1 VATRRRSTTRR
12 RTTRR
17 RRQPT
22 PFVLSGRFVREGLA
36 LVLLFLAIISV
47 IALFSGDDPEAGAII
62 GPWHDVLTTLLGW
75 GIAFAGP
82 LLAGFAVMLWM
93 KTMPAERWMA
103 ATGAAVVALAVL
115 GMFHLAV
122 GGGADAVTAGEG
134 GGAFGFAVSGLLSGA
149 VGSAG
154 AWIVLVLLAVVGLLL
169 YFNMTIGDLVAA
181 YLAGRDE
188 RQEQEAEAARRA
200 AKRPRAAEARGRADE
215 AVDAEAR
222 PGLIDRMRDRLAG
235 GNDVEDESPVI
246 LRRERPAPSTNGA
259 QRTAVAPPVA
269 MPPTDLSGGLDPD
282 TLEPAEEALLAEIGD
297 GEKADAALEP
307 VERSWDLPSIELLAD
322 APESSAAQMDLT
334 AKGQRIR
341 ETLAHFGIGVKVARI
356 QEGPVV
362 TQYALDV
369 ADGIKLS
376 RIEGLSDNLALALAA
391 RSIRIEAPIPGEP
404 YVGVE
409 IPNSAFDLV
418 TLKEVLA
425 SRLHAEASKKSK
437 LAFALGQDVAG
448 QPFSADLAKMPHLL
462 IAGATGSG
470 KSVCVNAII
479 DSFLMNAT
487 PAEVKLILIDPKR
500 VELAQYKGI
509 PHLLTEVITEA
520 DKAVNALKW
529 TVGTMESRYAEFASR
544 GVRNIGGYN
553 EALRAG
559 EPRMPYIVIVIDELA
574 DLMMVSA
581 YEVEATITRIA
592 QLARATGIH
601 LIVAT
606 QRPSVQ
612 VITGL
617 IKANIPSR
625 IAFAMT
631 SGIDSRTILDTTG
644 AEDLLGRGD
653 MLYQP
658 IDAPRAVRLQG
669 VLVTDK
675 EIEDVARHWRA
686 QGGPQY
692 RPEITAPKRDGKPG
706 GRPGET
712 EEDDDADALLTQA
725 VDIVRRS
732 DKASASLLQRRLRIG
747 YARAARI
754 LDQMEDR
761 GIVGAADGS
770 RFREVLI
777 TSDGWGGDVE
787 PDEDEA

>member
-1 VATRRRSTTRR
+1 MATRRTRRRSTRRR
-12 RTTRR
+12 RTSYT
-17 RRQPT
+17 
-22 PFVLSGRFVREGLA
+22 LSGRVVREGLA
-36 LVLLFLAIISV
+36 LVLLFLAIVST
-47 IALFSGDDPEAGAII
+47 IALFAPDAGAIVR
-62 GPWHDVLTTLLGW
+62 PWHEVLTAMLGW
-75 GIAFAGP
+75 GIAFAPP
-82 LLAGFAVMLWM
+82 LLVGFAVMLWM

-103 ATGAAVVALAVL
+103 ASGATIVALAL
-115 GMFHLAV
+115 LAMFHLTDGRGATAV
-122 GGGADAVTAGEG
+122 AEGSGGGVI
-134 GGAFGFAVSGLLSGA
+134 GFAVSS
-149 VGSAG
+149 VVAG
-154 AWIVLVLLAVVGLLL
+154 ALGVVGGWIVLSLLVVVGLLL
-169 YFNMTIGDLVAA
+169 YFNMTIGDLVAG
-181 YLAGRDE
+181 YLAERDE
-188 RQEQEAEAARRA
+188 RLAHQAADARRAARRA
-200 AKRPRAAEARGRADE
+200 RSGDAPIRNEAARGGSAQ
-215 AVDAEAR
+215 
-222 PGLIDRMRDRLAG
+222 PGIFDRMRERLAG
-235 GNDVEDESPVI
+235 GSTDEDEPPLIV
-246 LRRERPAPSTNGA
+246 RRERPAPIPGSLPARRPTL
-259 QRTAVAPPVA
+259 TSIPV
-269 MPPTDLSGGLDPD
+269 SGG
-282 TLEPAEEALLAEIGD
+282 TLEPVSTGAPRDDEESIAPEEAAHLAEAA
-297 GEKADAALEP
+297 ETVPLLDAALETSQ
-307 VERSWDLPSIELLAD
+307 RAWDLPGLDLLAD
-322 APESSAAQMDLT
+322 APETSAAQLDLT

-369 ADGIKLS
+369 DPGIKLS
-376 RIEGLSDNLALALAA
+376 RIEGLADNLALALSA

-409 IPNSAFDLV
+409 IPNAAFDLV

-425 SRLHAEASKKSK
+425 SRNFAELSSRSK

-448 QPFSADLAKMPHLL
+448 QPYSADLSKMPHLL

-479 DSFLMNAT
+479 TSFLSNAT

-509 PHLLTEVITEA
+509 PHLLTEVIVEPE
-520 DKAVNALKW
+520 KSVNALKW
-529 TVGTMESRYAEFASR
+529 TVQAMEGRYHEFATR
-544 GVRNIGGYN
+544 GVRNIAGYN

-559 EPRMPYIVIVIDELA
+559 EPVMPYIVVIIDELA

-601 LIVAT
+601 LVVAT

-669 VLVTDK
+669 VLVTDP
-675 EIEDVARHWRA
+675 EIEELARHWRA

-692 RPEITAPKRDGKPG
+692 RPEITAARRDGKPG
-706 GRPGET
+706 GRPGE
-712 EEDDDADALLTQA
+712 EGEDDDADTLLSQA

-761 GIVGAADGS
+761 GIVGPADGS
-770 RFREVLI
+770 RFREVLV
-777 TSDGWGGDVE
+777 TSDGWGGDIV
-787 PDEDEA
+787 PDGEDE

>member
-1 VATRRRSTTRR
+1 MTISSRLA
-12 RTTRR
+12 
-17 RRQPT
+17 
-22 PFVLSGRFVREGLA
+22 REALA
-36 LVLLFLAIISV
+36 LVLLVAAIIST
-47 IALFSGDDPEAGAII
+47 ISLFAPQAGMIV
-62 GPWHDVLTTLLGW
+62 GPWHDSLAYLLGW
-75 GIAFAGP
+75 GIAFAP
-82 LLAGFAVMLWM
+82 ILLAAFAFMLWL

-103 ATGAAVVALAVL
+103 ATGAAVLAIGLL
-115 GMFHLAV
+115 GMFHLAGGNGSEGLAHGV
-122 GGGADAVTAGEG
+122 GGGAIGYAASAV
-134 GGAFGFAVSGLLSGA
+134 LSGA
-149 VGSAG
+149 IGAAG
-154 AWIVLVLLAVVGLLL
+154 AWVVLGLLLVVGLLL
-169 YFNMTIGDLVAA
+169 YFNMTVGDLVAA
-181 YLAGRDE
+181 SMRRREERAELAE
-188 RQEQEAEAARRA
+188 IEARRGA
-200 AKRPRAAEARGRADE
+200 ADRRGRPEPMPEPAHSDQRGLLDRMRSAFGGGGDADE
-215 AVDAEAR
+215 A
-222 PGLIDRMRDRLAG
+222 PL
-235 GNDVEDESPVI
+235 I
-246 LRRERPAPSTNGA
+246 LRRARPPE
-259 QRTAVAPPVA
+259 TAVAVA
-269 MPPTDLSGGLDPD
+269 SRPREIAVPIVEGEADAVMALTAEGL
-282 TLEPAEEALLAEIGD
+282 ESEETAHLAEV
-297 GEKADAALEP
+297 EPHAATDAALETTT
-307 VERSWDLPSIELLAD
+307 RTWDLPEVSLLDD
-322 APESSAAQMDLT
+322 APASSAAQLDLS

-369 ADGIKLS
+369 EPGIKLS
-376 RIEGLSDNLALALAA
+376 RIEGLADNLALNLAA
-391 RSIRIEAPIPGEP
+391 RSIRIQAPIPGEP
-404 YVGVE
+404 FVGIE
-409 IPNSAFDLV
+409 IPNNAFDLV
-418 TLKEVLA
+418 TLKEVLSSPNFDQA
-425 SRLHAEASKKSK
+425 AAQSK

-448 QPFSADLAKMPHLL
+448 QPFSADLSRMPHLL

-479 DSFLMNAT
+479 CSLLMRSS
-487 PAEVKLILIDPKR
+487 PSEVKLILIDPKR
-500 VELAQYKGI
+500 VEMAQYKGI
-509 PHLLTEVITEA
+509 PHLLTEVIVDN
-520 DKAVNALKW
+520 DKSVNALKW
-529 TVGTMESRYAEFASR
+529 TVGTMESRYHEFAQR
-544 GVRNIGGYN
+544 GVRNIAGYN

-601 LIVAT
+601 LVVAT

-631 SGIDSRTILDTTG
+631 SGVDSRTILDTVG

-669 VLVTDK
+669 VLVTDH
-675 EIEDVARHWRA
+675 EIETVTRHWRA

-692 RPEITAPKRDGKPG
+692 RPEITAAKRGGKAG
-706 GRPGET
+706 GRP
-712 EEDDDADALLTQA
+712 EDDEDDGDALLASA

-761 GIVGAADGS
+761 GIVGPADGS
-770 RFREVLI
+770 RFREVLV
-777 TSDGWGGDVE
+777 TPDGWGGE
-787 PDEDEA
+787 IGPDEDGE

>member
-1 VATRRRSTTRR
+1 
-12 RTTRR
+12 
-17 RRQPT
+17 
-22 PFVLSGRFVREGLA
+22 
-36 LVLLFLAIISV
+36 
-47 IALFSGDDPEAGAII
+47 
-62 GPWHDVLTTLLGW
+62 
-75 GIAFAGP
+75 
-82 LLAGFAVMLWM
+82 
-93 KTMPAERWMA
+93 
-103 ATGAAVVALAVL
+103 
-115 GMFHLAV
+115 
-122 GGGADAVTAGEG
+122 
-134 GGAFGFAVSGLLSGA
+134 
-149 VGSAG
+149 
-154 AWIVLVLLAVVGLLL
+154 
-169 YFNMTIGDLVAA
+169 
-181 YLAGRDE
+181 
-188 RQEQEAEAARRA
+188 
-200 AKRPRAAEARGRADE
+200 
-215 AVDAEAR
+215 
-222 PGLIDRMRDRLAG
+222 
-235 GNDVEDESPVI
+235 
-246 LRRERPAPSTNGA
+246 
-259 QRTAVAPPVA
+259 
-269 MPPTDLSGGLDPD
+269 
-282 TLEPAEEALLAEIGD
+282 
-297 GEKADAALEP
+297 
-307 VERSWDLPSIELLAD
+307 
-322 APESSAAQMDLT
+322 
-334 AKGQRIR
+334 
-341 ETLAHFGIGVKVARI
+341 VKVARI

-369 ADGIKLS
+369 DPGIKLS
-376 RIEGLSDNLALALAA
+376 RIEGLADNLALALSS

-409 IPNSAFDLV
+409 IPNAAFDLV

-425 SRLHAEASKKSK
+425 SRNFAEMSGRSK

-448 QPFSADLAKMPHLL
+448 QPFSADLSRMPHLL

-479 DSFLMNAT
+479 TSLLSNAT

-500 VELAQYKGI
+500 VELAQYKGL
-509 PHLLTEVITEA
+509 PHLLTEVIVEPE
-520 DKAVNALKW
+520 KAVNALKW
-529 TVGTMESRYAEFASR
+529 TVGTMESRYGEFAAR
-544 GVRNIGGYN
+544 GVRNIAGYN

-601 LIVAT
+601 LVVAT

-669 VLVTDK
+669 VLVTDQ
-675 EIEDVARHWRA
+675 EIEAVARHWRA

-692 RPEITAPKRDGKPG
+692 RPEVTAPRRGGKEG
-706 GRPGET
+706 GRPGEDG
-712 EEDDDADALLTQA
+712 EDDDADALLTQA

-761 GIVGAADGS
+761 GIVGPADGS
-770 RFREVLI
+770 RFREVLV
-777 TSDGWGGDVE
+777 TSDGWGGDMGPDQDDE
-787 PDEDEA
+787 P

>member
-1 VATRRRSTTRR
+1 MATRRRSTTRR

-47 IALFSGDDPEAGAII
+47 IALFSGDDPQAGAII

-122 GGGADAVTAGEG
+122 GGGADAVAAGEG

-149 VGSAG
+149 VGGAG
-154 AWIVLVLLAVVGLLL
+154 AWIVLVLLAIVGLLL

-200 AKRPRAAEARGRADE
+200 AKRPRTAEARGRADV

-235 GNDVEDESPVI
+235 GNDVDEESPVI
-246 LRRERPAPSTNGA
+246 LRRERPAPSSNGA
-259 QRTAVAPPVA
+259 QRAAIAPPVA
-269 MPPTDLSGGLDPD
+269 VAPTDLSGGLDPEA
-282 TLEPAEEALLAEIGD
+282 LEPAEEALLAEIGD
-297 GEKADAALEP
+297 AEKADAALEP

-425 SRLHAEASKKSK
+425 SRIHAEASKKSK

-509 PHLLTEVITEA
+509 PHLLTEVITEP

-529 TVGTMESRYAEFASR
+529 TVGTMESRYAEFAGR

-612 VITGL
+612 VVTGL

-692 RPEITAPKRDGKPG
+692 RPEITATKRDGKPG

-770 RFREVLI
+770 RFREVLV

>member
-1 VATRRRSTTRR
+1 AAV
-12 RTTRR
+12 
-17 RRQPT
+17 
-22 PFVLSGRFVREGLA
+22 
-36 LVLLFLAIISV
+36 LAIG
-47 IALFSGDDPEAGAII
+47 L
-62 GPWHDVLTTLLGW
+62 
-75 GIAFAGP
+75 
-82 LLAGFAVMLWM
+82 
-93 KTMPAERWMA
+93 
-103 ATGAAVVALAVL
+103 L
-115 GMFHLAV
+115 GMFHLT
-122 GGGADAVTAGEG
+122 GGNGASGVDSGEG
-134 GGAFGFAVSGLLSGA
+134 GGVIGFAASAALSGA
-149 VGSAG
+149 IGAAG
-154 AWIVLVLLAVVGLLL
+154 AWIVLGLMLVVGLLL
-169 YFNMTIGDLVAA
+169 YFNMTVGDLVAA
-181 YLAGRDE
+181 WLQRRDE
-188 RQEQEAEAARRA
+188 RAELAALEARRGVADSRIRQEPASSA
-200 AKRPRAAEARGRADE
+200 AVPAGRG
-215 AVDAEAR
+215 
-222 PGLIDRMRDRLAG
+222 LLDRMRTALG
-235 GNDVEDESPVI
+235 GGADAEEEPLIVRRARPPES
-246 LRRERPAPSTNGA
+246 
-259 QRTAVAPPVA
+259 VAPPPRPREVPFPIGEVEA
-269 MPPTDLSGGLDPD
+269 AQAIPVTVDE
-282 TLEPAEEALLAEIGD
+282 LESEETAHLAEV
-297 GEKADAALEP
+297 EHHEVADAALEATI
-307 VERSWDLPSIELLAD
+307 RSWDLPEIGLLDD
-322 APESSAAQMDLT
+322 APASSAAQLDLT

-341 ETLAHFGIGVKVARI
+341 DTLAHFGIGVKVARI

-369 ADGIKLS
+369 EPGIKLS
-376 RIEGLSDNLALALAA
+376 RIEGLADNLALDLKA
-391 RSIRIEAPIPGEP
+391 RSIRIQAPIPGEP
-404 YVGVE
+404 YVGIE

-418 TLKEVLA
+418 TLKEVL
-425 SRLHAEASKKSK
+425 SSPNFEEAAGRSK

-448 QPFSADLAKMPHLL
+448 QPFSADLSRMPHLL

-479 DSFLMNAT
+479 CSLLMRAS
-487 PAEVKLILIDPKR
+487 PSEVKLILIDPKR
-500 VELAQYKGI
+500 VEMAQYKGI
-509 PHLLTEVITEA
+509 PHLLTEVIVDN
-520 DKAVNALKW
+520 DKSVNALKW
-529 TVGTMESRYAEFASR
+529 TVGTMESRYHEFAQR
-544 GVRNIGGYN
+544 GVRNIAGYN
-553 EALRAG
+553 EALRPG

-601 LIVAT
+601 LVVAT

-631 SGIDSRTILDTTG
+631 SGVDSRTILDTVG

-669 VLVTDK
+669 VLVTDQ
-675 EIEDVARHWRA
+675 EIETVARHWRA

-706 GRPGET
+706 GRPGE
-712 EEDDDADALLTQA
+712 EDDEGDALLSAA

-761 GIVGAADGS
+761 GIVGPADGS
-770 RFREVLI
+770 RFREVLV
-777 TSDGWGGDVE
+777 TPDGWGGE
-787 PDEDEA
+787 IGPDEDGE

>member
-1 VATRRRSTTRR
+1 VTRRRSNGSRRGSSRR
-12 RTTRR
+12 RKASTTV
-17 RRQPT
+17 T
-22 PFVLSGRFVREGLA
+22 ISGRVAREVLA
-36 LVLLFLAIISV
+36 LLLVVAAIVST
-47 IALFSGDDPEAGAII
+47 IALFAPDAGLIVQ
-62 GPWHDVLTTLLGW
+62 PWRDALAYLLGW
-75 GIAFAGP
+75 GIAFAP
-82 LLAGFAVMLWM
+82 VLLAGFAFMLWL

-103 ATGAAVVALAVL
+103 ATGAAVMAIGLL
-115 GMFHLAV
+115 GIFHLAGGNGSAGV
-122 GGGADAVTAGEG
+122 ASGDGGGAI
-134 GGAFGFAVSGLLSGA
+134 GFAASAALSGA
-149 VGSAG
+149 IGAAG
-154 AWIVLVLLAVVGLLL
+154 AWIVLGLMLVVGLLL

-181 YLAGRDE
+181 WLQRRDE
-188 RQEQEAEAARRA
+188 RAELAEIEARRA
-200 AKRPRAAEARGRADE
+200 VDPRTRPEPAPAAAAPGQRG
-215 AVDAEAR
+215 
-222 PGLIDRMRDRLAG
+222 LLDRMRSALG
-235 GNDVEDESPVI
+235 GGGAAEEEPLI
-246 LRRERPAPSTNGA
+246 LRRTRPPEASA
-259 QRTAVAPPVA
+259 APPARPRDV
-269 MPPTDLSGGLDPD
+269 PFPIGEI
-282 TLEPAEEALLAEIGD
+282 EPAQAIPVTVDELESEETAHLAEVEHHEI
-297 GEKADAALEP
+297 ADAALEAAT
-307 VERSWDLPSIELLAD
+307 RSWELPEIALLDD
-322 APESSAAQMDLT
+322 APASSAAQLDLS

-369 ADGIKLS
+369 EPGIKLS
-376 RIEGLSDNLALALAA
+376 RIEGLADNLALDLKA
-391 RSIRIEAPIPGEP
+391 RSIRIQAPIPGEP
-404 YVGVE
+404 YVGIE

-418 TLKEVLA
+418 TLKEVL
-425 SRLHAEASKKSK
+425 SSPNFDEASAHSK

-448 QPFSADLAKMPHLL
+448 QPFSADLSRMPHLL

-479 DSFLMNAT
+479 CSLLMRAS
-487 PAEVKLILIDPKR
+487 PSEVKLILIDPKR
-500 VELAQYKGI
+500 VEMAQYKGI
-509 PHLLTEVITEA
+509 PHLLTEVIVDN
-520 DKAVNALKW
+520 DKSVNALKW
-529 TVGTMESRYAEFASR
+529 TVGTMESRYHEFAQR
-544 GVRNIGGYN
+544 GVRNIAGYN
-553 EALRAG
+553 EALRPG
-559 EPRMPYIVIVIDELA
+559 DPRMPYIVIVIDELA

-601 LIVAT
+601 LVVAT

-631 SGIDSRTILDTTG
+631 SGVDSRTILDTVG

-669 VLVTDK
+669 VLVTDH
-675 EIEDVARHWRA
+675 EIETVARHWRA

-692 RPEITAPKRDGKPG
+692 RPEITAPKRDGKGG
-706 GRPGET
+706 GRPG
-712 EEDDDADALLTQA
+712 DDDDEGDALLSAA

-761 GIVGAADGS
+761 GIVGPADGS
-770 RFREVLI
+770 RFREVLV
-777 TSDGWGGDVE
+777 TPDGWGGE
-787 PDEDEA
+787 IGPDEDGE